1 MVDFIVWLI
10 DGVCMLLW
18 YGFLYV
24 LLPILALRF
33 LWPYVSGV
41 VKLLAIAVPAVIV
54 IAAFCL
60 CDVGVGL
67 LSLGGAIVWY
77 VVVWAVARFLDGTFG
92 VMVSED
98 EIWMQ
103 E

>member
-1 MVDFIVWLI
+1 MSIKEI
-10 DGVCMLLW
+10 RE
-18 YGFLYV
+18 
-24 LLPILALRF
+24 ILDRAEIGELAAAMEPFYNDER
-33 LWPYVSGV
+33 SGV

-92 VMVSED
+92 VLVSED